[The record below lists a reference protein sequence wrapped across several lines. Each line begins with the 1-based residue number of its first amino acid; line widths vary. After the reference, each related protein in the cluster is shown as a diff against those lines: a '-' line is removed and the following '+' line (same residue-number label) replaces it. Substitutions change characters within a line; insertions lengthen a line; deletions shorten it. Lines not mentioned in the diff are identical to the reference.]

1 MNQWLFLAA
10 LLLVVLA
17 IQYLRGRWL
26 TTLAWQRHQQ
36 RSPAQLTRLAKA
48 LAWPLL
54 IVALGCLSLA
64 IDNPFCRQAA
74 LGCYLVGAL
83 GAGWDPTLLP
93 ASSLKTKAVAWVGP
107 GHGFCCG

>member
-1 MNQWLFLAA
+1 MVIFGS
-10 LLLVVLA
+10 VVAGGFGDPVFAGPVVDDL
-17 IQYLRGRWL
+17 G
-26 TTLAWQRHQQ
+26 
-36 RSPAQLTRLAKA
+36 LAKA

-83 GAGWDPTLLP
+83 GL
-93 ASSLKTKAVAWVGP
+93 VGTQLYYR
-107 GHGFCCG
+107 HHH

>member
-17 IQYLRGRWL
+17 IQYLRGQWL
-26 TTLAWQRHQQ
+26 TTLAWQRNQQ
-36 RSPAQLTRLAKA
+36 RSPAQLARLAKA

-83 GAGWDPTLLP
+83 GL
-93 ASSLKTKAVAWVGP
+93 VGTELYYR
-107 GHGFCCG
+107 HHH